1 MKKDNLSMED
11 DLRPEYNLKD
21 LRVRKIGSDRQGFV
35 GKNIHLEPDV
45 AEVFPDANSV
55 NEALRFLIRMTKQN
69 QKLFSKTIRDKN
81 TNQ

>member
-21 LRVRKIGSDRQGFV
+21 LRVRKVGSDRQGF
-35 GKNIHLEPDV
+35 GSKNIHLEPDV

-55 NEALRFLIRMTKQN
+55 NEALRFLIRMMRQN
-69 QKLFSKTIRDKN
+69 QESISKTIIDKN
-81 TNQ
+81 THQ